1 MFLKDIGSVTRI
13 DLKPYCF
20 EISAKDKTYYVSCK
34 SDEELYSW
42 MDEIYNVSMDIV
54 SINNPINSY
63 NGSEILG
70 WYFWTNEFYS

>member
-1 MFLKDIGSVTRI
+1 MTRI

-42 MDEIYNVSMDIV
+42 MDEIYNVSTAAGCSGCRVADMLAALAIFCWH
-54 SINNPINSY
+54 IGPY
-63 NGSEILG
+63 KLHPQRACGL
-70 WYFWTNEFYS
+70 